1 MRMIIT
7 SGISLVLAATIING
21 GLLPFGRAAA
31 QVSSSSDID
40 TAMSFMDKLQGIIDI
55 CVEQAQS
62 NMALF
67 TPCMN
72 IIYNF
77 NNHMTQ
83 LFEEAP
89 NDIGQILLAGNQ

>member
-1 MRMIIT
+1 
-7 SGISLVLAATIING
+7 
-21 GLLPFGRAAA
+21 
-31 QVSSSSDID
+31 
-40 TAMSFMDKLQGIIDI
+40 MDKLQGIIDI